1 MNMPIITLTT
11 DFGSSDPEVAA
22 LKGVIWQ
29 IAPAARLVDLSHE
42 ITPHQVL
49 EGALLLDRC
58 ARFFPADTVHVVV
71 VDPGVGTARRALAAQ
86 INDQIFVGPDNGLIT
101 LMLRRAQADKLPAHF
116 INCNRPEFW
125 REAVNPIFH
134 GRDVF
139 APLGAYLAAG
149 TRLEAL
155 GEVIDDPVLFDIP
168 QPVPYHLGWRGEV
181 LTVDHFG
188 SLQVNLEKKQL
199 ERLGK
204 FLVKVGDETITRMV
218 NTFGEGQPGELVAM
232 LDSSGHLSLCVVNGS
247 AAERLGVGP
256 GAPVEVLPREVA
268 AHG

>member
-1 MNMPIITLTT
+1 MKTPIITLTT
-11 DFGSSDPEVAA
+11 DFGSADPEVAA
-22 LKGVIWQ
+22 LKGVMWK
-29 IAPAARLVDLSHE
+29 IAPTARLVDLSHE

-58 ARFFPADTVHVVV
+58 VRFFPAGTIHVAV
-71 VDPGVGTARRALAAQ
+71 VDPGVGMNRRVLAAC
-86 INDQIFVGPDNGLIT
+86 IHDQFFVGPDNGLIT
-101 LMLRRAQADKLPAHF
+101 LMLQRAEAEHQTVHLM
-116 INCNRPEFW
+116 NCNQPKFW

-149 TRLEAL
+149 VRLEEL
-155 GEVIDDPVLFDIP
+155 GERMVNPVLLDIP
-168 QPVPYHLGWRGEV
+168 QPEPFHLGWRGVV

-188 SLQVNLEKKQL
+188 SLQVNLEKKHL

-204 FLVKVGDETITRMV
+204 FLVRVGGETITRV
-218 NTFGEGQPGELVAM
+218 VKTFGEGEPGELVAM

-247 AAERLGVGP
+247 AADRLGVGT
-256 GAPVEVLPREVA
+256 GEAVEVLPREVA
-268 AHG
+268 HE